1 MTDINQLKRLSI
13 RDYLTRRG
21 IRPAR
26 ENTRCGFYLSPLR
39 AEYTPSFK
47 VDYVLNLWH
56 DFGTG
61 KGGSI
66 IDLVMG
72 LENCDKSQAIR
83 SLGSDEIKPIVTVA
97 PAIPPVPALRI
108 LADAPLCHPALVGY
122 LQNRCIDPVTA
133 SSYCREVRY
142 AVGGKTFFAVGF
154 RNDAGGWELRS
165 ERFKGSSSPKHI
177 TTIDNRSDTVIAFEG
192 FMDFLSYLTLKIPE
206 PLRIDAAVLNS
217 VVNLPK
223 ALPFLKR
230 HRTVHT
236 FFDNDEAGR
245 RAAAQVQQLAPTV
258 EAVDQ
263 SFFRNYKDLNEYLQ
277 ARQATVQEAERK
289 QLPNPIRRTPKPSPK
304 QRR

>member
-1 MTDINQLKRLSI
+1 MTDIKQLKRLSI
-13 RDYLTRRG
+13 RDYLSRRG

-26 ENTRCGFYLSPLR
+26 ENARYGFYLSPLR
-39 AEYTPSFK
+39 AEHTPSFK
-47 VDYVLNLWH
+47 VDYELNLWH

-83 SLGSDEIKPIVTVA
+83 SLGSDETKPIASVIPVPVA
-97 PAIPPVPALRI
+97 PPVPALRI

-122 LQNRCIDPVTA
+122 LQRRSIDPETA
-133 SSYCREVRY
+133 SAYCRKVRY
-142 AVGGKTFFAVGF
+142 AVGNREYFAIGF

-192 FMDFLSYLTLKIPE
+192 FMDFLSYLTLKRPE
-206 PLRIDAAVLNS
+206 SLRIDAAVLNS

-223 ALPFLKR
+223 AIPFLQR

-245 RAAAQVQQLAPTV
+245 RATAQVRQLAPAV
-258 EAVDQ
+258 EVVDQ
-263 SFFRNYKDLNEYLQ
+263 SPFYRDHIDVNEYLQ
-277 ARQATVQEAERK
+277 ARQRELRLRQKK
-289 QLPNPIRRTPKPSPK
+289 QSHGHKI
-304 QRR
+304 